1 VTRHEQDALVRPL
14 LPDPGGELNAV
25 QPRHDHIDEKQVH
38 PTLGEMEGAQGF
50 LTVLGL
56 QNAITRLAEDAIR
69 YPTSK
74 PLVINDQD
82 GGGGP
87 GKRDRQLDLV
97 SRGGP
102 TDQSTL
108 VSTVRQVIQI
118 TTQG

>member
-1 VTRHEQDALVRPL
+1 
-14 LPDPGGELNAV
+14 V
-25 QPRHDHIDEKQVH
+25 Q
-38 PTLGEMEGAQGF
+38 GAQGF

-56 QNAITRLAEDAIR
+56 QNAIAGLAEDAIR
-69 YPTSK
+69 HPASK
-74 PLVINDQD
+74 PLVINYQD

-108 VSTVRQVIQI
+108 VSTVTQVIQV